1 MDLIVWYNCIWT
13 VQKYRKR
20 WVLVAIHSQKRFVLS
35 KKTMKLIFKNSIKFF
50 FLSHSI
56 LPLASLIIDFSNE
69 TISLAKFSFFFFFYR
84 TIQPSIE
91 TPFQFLSFV
100 RIIQIFITNSLVK
113 KKEGFRTR
121 NFFGLWKMVFLFIR
135 SYFISDLKN
144 TNKSFLVIMHNGICH
159 NLN

>member
-69 TISLAKFSFFFFFYR
+69 TISLAKFSFFFFFTEQFNHR
-84 TIQPSIE
+84 NSFSI
-91 TPFQFLSFV
+91 LSFV

-144 TNKSFLVIMHNGICH
+144 TNKSFLVIMHNAICH